1 MTRRKRKTF
10 KITELIKMVNRMN
23 EESTCS
29 PEIRIGWNCFVEGI
43 LMETKTYEGYNFAR
57 NAFDPQTGE
66 IIDDSRRLYCER
78 ATNSHRTEWDHT
90 WINEGFLTQ

>member
-23 EESTCS
+23 EESTVS
-29 PEIRIGWNCFVEGI
+29 PEVRIGWNCFVEGI
-43 LMETKTYEGYNFAR
+43 LMETGNYEGYNFAKS
-57 NAFDPQTGE
+57 AFAPESDE

-78 ATNSHRTEWDHT
+78 ATNSHRTEWDRS
-90 WINEGFLTQ
+90 WVKEGFLTQ

>member
-66 IIDDSRRLYCER
+66 IIDDTRRMYCETR
-78 ATNSHRTEWDHT
+78 TNSHRTEWDHT

>member
-43 LMETKTYEGYNFAR
+43 LMETKTYEGHNF
-57 NAFDPQTGE
+57 
-66 IIDDSRRLYCER
+66 
-78 ATNSHRTEWDHT
+78 ATNSNRTEWDHT

>member
-1 MTRRKRKTF
+1 
-10 KITELIKMVNRMN
+10 MVNRMN

-43 LMETKTYEGYNFAR
+43 LMETNTYEGYEFTR
-57 NAFDPQTGE
+57 DAFDPQTGE
-66 IIDDSRRLYCER
+66 IIDDSRRRYCETR
-78 ATNSHRTEWDHT
+78 TNSRRTEWDHT